1 MPGSRSYTVIIGDT
15 WRSHHSD
22 SKPCKCIPL
31 YAQLNAPSTHLI
43 RMERDSRECTAWAP
57 PGTLEG
63 TKGSEGPWSLIFFL
77 VNLRSLESVFSTLGK
92 KVFFLLWVFAWEELL
107 PAFPPPSLLAYLSFS
122 NIYSMHPTFQTLCWE
137 RWDAHDDVYSTG
149 IKWWVT
155 KAVKDKIYWHQII

>member
-77 VNLRSLESVFSTLGK
+77 VNLRSLESVFSTLGICLGR
-92 KVFFLLWVFAWEELL
+92 VTPRL
-107 PAFPPPSLLAYLSFS
+107 PSSFPPCISLFLKYLLHASH
-122 NIYSMHPTFQTLCWE
+122 IPDPVLGEMRRT
-137 RWDAHDDVYSTG
+137 
-149 IKWWVT
+149 WWCLQHRYKVMGN
-155 KAVKDKIYWHQII
+155 QSC